1 VTTHSAGADTPA
13 AATARA
19 RRHFREI
26 ELEHALRATSAQQLR
41 VVAARRRPEVGN
53 RRVAVL
59 EQAIADRLERVVAA
73 RRAAAADARR
83 ARTGPGADELAA
95 RRSQRAAPAH
105 HRNTA

>member
-1 VTTHSAGADTPA
+1 VTTHSARADTPA

-41 VVAARRRPEVGN
+41 AIAARRRPEVAG
-53 RRVAVL
+53 RRIAVL

-73 RRAAAADARR
+73 RRSAAADVLRD
-83 ARTGPGADELAA
+83 RTVPGADELAA
-95 RRSQRAAPAH
+95 RRSRRPPPAH
-105 HRNTA
+105 HRHTA